1 MANDEKVSDC
11 SRPSK
16 MDVQV
21 SDCSLPCWVGVNGSY
36 VIPEHLRD
44 VPISESGWPDLR
56 YKKAMELLE
65 WASKQDQRSGM

>member
-1 MANDEKVSDC
+1 MVDKVEDVSGCSHSD
-11 SRPSK
+11 
-16 MDVQV
+16 D
-21 SDCSLPCWVGVNGSY
+21 SLPCWTGVNGVY

-65 WASKQDQRSGM
+65 WASRQDQEKGT